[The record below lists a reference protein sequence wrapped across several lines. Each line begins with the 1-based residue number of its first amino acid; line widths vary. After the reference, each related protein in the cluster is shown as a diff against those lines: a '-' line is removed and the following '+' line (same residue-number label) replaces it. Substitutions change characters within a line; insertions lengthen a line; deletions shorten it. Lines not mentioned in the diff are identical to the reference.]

1 MGEIIEGLG
10 DQERRRVK
18 ELLEAGHFFW
28 IDVASEGLA
37 PEVLAEELRIDHRA
51 LEALLDFDPDA
62 PPSRRF
68 HIDGKHVAFAMSC
81 YVETPEAESSGLP
94 LLEGRESELVDVRV
108 LVTGG
113 YLLTIHEEPISLPD
127 LLQIQEPGGR
137 SEQYMVYAVLDA
149 MVATAY
155 DALNQAELVLEEMLV
170 SAAALRD
177 ARLRMTTLRQ
187 LSARLS
193 QMRRTLGPQQGL
205 FQRVSEEIGRIE
217 GLEPDSE
224 QYFDRI
230 RNQLGRLIN
239 SLDSAANTM
248 AQLIDL
254 RLNSTMYRLTVVA
267 TIFLPLT
274 FIVGFFGMN
283 FGWMTD
289 RIDTFATF
297 ILLGI
302 VLPLLLAAGTWIVVQ
317 LRGRPISDPRRSP
330 S

>member
-1 MGEIIEGLG
+1 MGEIIEGFG
-10 DQERRRVK
+10 EQQRRRVK
-18 ELLEAGHFFW
+18 ELLETGHYFW
-28 IDVASEGLA
+28 IDIVSDAAA
-37 PEVLAEELRIDHRA
+37 PEVVGQELGIGDRS
-51 LEALLDFDPDA
+51 LEALLDFDSDA
-62 PPSRRF
+62 APSRRF

-81 YVETPEAESSGLP
+81 YVETPEAESTGLP

-108 LVTGG
+108 LVAGD
-113 YLLTIHEEPISLPD
+113 YLLTIHEEPISLPQ
-127 LLQIQEPGGR
+127 LLQIQEPAGR

-187 LSARLS
+187 FSARLS
-193 QMRRTLGPQQGL
+193 QMRRTLGPQRGL
-205 FQRVSEEIGRIE
+205 FERISEEIGRIE

-230 RNQLGRLIN
+230 RNQLGRLVD
-239 SLDSAANTM
+239 SLDSAATTM

-254 RLNSTMYRLTVVA
+254 RLNSTMYRLTIVA

-297 ILLGI
+297 VLFGI
-302 VLPLLLAAGTWIVVQ
+302 VLPLLLATGTWLVVQ
-317 LRGRPISDPRRSP
+317 LRERPVEVEPP
-330 S
+330 EQ

>member
-1 MGEIIEGLG
+1 MGEIIEGIG
-10 DQERRRVK
+10 DQQRRRVR
-18 ELLEAGHFFW
+18 ELLEGGRYFW
-28 IDVASEGLA
+28 IDVVSDETASD
-37 PEVLAEELRIDHRA
+37 VLAKELHIGDRA
-51 LEALLDFDPDA
+51 LDALLDFDPDA

-81 YVETPEAESSGLP
+81 YVETPAAESSGLP

-108 LVTGG
+108 LVAGD
-113 YLLTIHEEPISLPD
+113 YMLTIHEEPISLPD

-137 SEQYMVYAVLDA
+137 SEQYMVYAVLDS

-177 ARLRMTTLRQ
+177 ARVRMTTLRQ

-193 QMRRTLGPQQGL
+193 EMRRTLGPQRGL
-205 FQRVSEEIGRIE
+205 FERISEEIGRIE

-230 RNQLGRLIN
+230 RNQLGRLVD
-239 SLDSAANTM
+239 SLDSAGTTM

-289 RIDTFATF
+289 RIDTLATF
-297 ILLGI
+297 VLFGL
-302 VLPLLLAAGTWIVVQ
+302 VLPVLLAAGTWIAVQ
-317 LRGRPISDPRRSP
+317 LHERPVAETEPK
-330 S
+330 

>member
-10 DQERRRVK
+10 DQERRQAK
-18 ELLEAGHFFW
+18 ELLEGGHYFW
-28 IDVASEGLA
+28 IDVVSDGEA
-37 PEVLAEELRIDHRA
+37 PEVLAKELRIDDRA

-94 LLEGRESELVDVRV
+94 LLEGHESQLVDVRV
-108 LVTGG
+108 LVSGG

-155 DALNQAELVLEEMLV
+155 DALNQAELVLEEMLL

-177 ARLRMTTLRQ
+177 ARLRATTLRQ

-193 QMRRTLGPQQGL
+193 EMRRTLGPQQGL
-205 FQRVSEEIGRIE
+205 FERISEEIGRIE
-217 GLEPDSE
+217 GLKPDSE
-224 QYFDRI
+224 QYFARI

-239 SLDSAANTM
+239 SLDSAASTM

-297 ILLGI
+297 VLLGI
-302 VLPLLLAAGTWIVVQ
+302 VLPLLLAGGTWVVVQ
-317 LRGRPISDPRRSP
+317 LRGRPVAVEPKER
-330 S
+330 

>member
-10 DQERRRVK
+10 DQQRRRAK
-18 ELLEAGHFFW
+18 ELLEGGHYFW
-28 IDVASEGLA
+28 IDVVSDGEA
-37 PEVLAEELRIDHRA
+37 PEVLAKELRIDDRA

-62 PPSRRF
+62 PPSGRF

-81 YVETPEAESSGLP
+81 YVETPEGESTGLP
-94 LLEGRESELVDVRV
+94 LLEGHERELVDVRV
-108 LVTGG
+108 LVTAG

-155 DALNQAELVLEEMLV
+155 DALNQAELVLEEMLL
-170 SAAALRD
+170 SAVALRD
-177 ARLRMTTLRQ
+177 ARVRAMTVRQ

-193 QMRRTLGPQQGL
+193 QMRRILGPQQGL
-205 FQRVSEEIGRIE
+205 FERISEEIGRIE

-230 RNQLGRLIN
+230 RSQLGRLID
-239 SLDSAANTM
+239 SLDSAATTM

-297 ILLGI
+297 ALLGL
-302 VLPLLLAAGTWIVVQ
+302 VLPLLLAAGTWTVVQ
-317 LRGRPISDPRRSP
+317 LRERPVETEPKEQ
-330 S
+330 

>member
-10 DQERRRVK
+10 DQQRRRAK
-18 ELLEAGHFFW
+18 ELLEGGHYFW
-28 IDVASEGLA
+28 IDVVSDGEA
-37 PEVLAEELRIDHRA
+37 PEVLAKELRIDDRA

-81 YVETPEAESSGLP
+81 YVETPEGESTGLP
-94 LLEGRESELVDVRV
+94 LLEGHERELVDVRV
-108 LVTGG
+108 LVTAG
-113 YLLTIHEEPISLPD
+113 YLLTIHEQPISLPD

-137 SEQYMVYAVLDA
+137 SEQYMVYAVLDS

-155 DALNQAELVLEEMLV
+155 DALNQAELVLEEMLL
-170 SAAALRD
+170 SAVALRD
-177 ARLRMTTLRQ
+177 ARVRAMTVRQ

-193 QMRRTLGPQQGL
+193 QMRRILGPQQGL
-205 FQRVSEEIGRIE
+205 FERISEEIGRIE

-230 RNQLGRLIN
+230 RSQLGRLID
-239 SLDSAANTM
+239 SLDSAATTM

-297 ILLGI
+297 VLLGL
-302 VLPLLLAAGTWIVVQ
+302 VLPLLLAAGTWTVVQ
-317 LRGRPISDPRRSP
+317 LRERPVETERKQQ
-330 S
+330 

>member
-1 MGEIIEGLG
+1 
-10 DQERRRVK
+10 
-18 ELLEAGHFFW
+18 
-28 IDVASEGLA
+28 
-37 PEVLAEELRIDHRA
+37 
-51 LEALLDFDPDA
+51 
-62 PPSRRF
+62 
-68 HIDGKHVAFAMSC
+68 
-81 YVETPEAESSGLP
+81 
-94 LLEGRESELVDVRV
+94 
-108 LVTGG
+108 
-113 YLLTIHEEPISLPD
+113 LTIHEEPISLPD

-155 DALNQAELVLEEMLV
+155 DALNQADLVLEEMLL

-193 QMRRTLGPQQGL
+193 QMRRTLGPQRGL
-205 FQRVSEEIGRIE
+205 FERISEEIGRIE

-230 RNQLGRLIN
+230 RNQLGRLVD
-239 SLDSAANTM
+239 SLDSAATTM

-289 RIDTFATF
+289 HT
-297 ILLGI
+297 
-302 VLPLLLAAGTWIVVQ
+302 
-317 LRGRPISDPRRSP
+317 RSP
-330 S
+330 SAFWLLGVAVPLTTGLLIWRLLMRRLITGDAS